1 MQRVNKMKYKYIVNF
16 PNSQTPVKTFRTIKA
31 AREYSQKL
39 VDSQVFDYQFF
50 GAKIYLPLIKRVI
63 L

>member
-1 MQRVNKMKYKYIVNF
+1 MKCKYIVNF

-63 L
+63 S